1 MESFLLHRAKPLK
14 KMKRFFVS
22 LLITVSVLSFA
33 QQKPV
38 REIYNYTSRNDAA
51 LVKAKTDLFLLD
63 VVSSGRFTVEPISS
77 GSDHLD
83 LFLVMPVEAGKI
95 KSRVRYDFLK
105 EGFVV
110 SLSNSRLITKDNKTI
125 KIDNEKDRNHSTI
138 LNSLK
143 NLVFKAYEKEI
154 YK

>member
-1 MESFLLHRAKPLK
+1 MLA
-14 KMKRFFVS
+14 VS
-22 LLITVSVLSFA
+22 ALALA

-38 REIYNYTSRNDAA
+38 REIYNYTTRNDAA

-83 LFLVMPVEAGKI
+83 LFLVMPLEAGKI
-95 KSRVRYDFLK
+95 KSRVRYDFMK
-105 EGFVV
+105 EGYVV
-110 SLSNSRLITKDNKTI
+110 SLSNTNLITKNNRSIRINNENDANHK
-125 KIDNEKDRNHSTI
+125 KILE
-138 LNSLK
+138 SLK
-143 NLVFKAYEKEI
+143 NLVFKTYEKEI

>member
-1 MESFLLHRAKPLK
+1 
-14 KMKRFFVS
+14 MKRFFLSV
-22 LLITVSVLSFA
+22 LLTVSALAFA

-38 REIYNYTSRNDAA
+38 REIYNYTVKNDAA

-83 LFLVMPVEAGKI
+83 LFLIMPVEAGNI
-95 KSRVRYDFLK
+95 KSRLRYDFMK
-105 EGFVV
+105 ESFVV
-110 SLSNSRLITKDNKTI
+110 SLSNSHLITKDNKFV
-125 KIDNEKDRNHSTI
+125 KIDNEKDRNHKTI
-138 LNSLK
+138 LESLK
-143 NLVFKAYEKEI
+143 NLVFKTYEKEI